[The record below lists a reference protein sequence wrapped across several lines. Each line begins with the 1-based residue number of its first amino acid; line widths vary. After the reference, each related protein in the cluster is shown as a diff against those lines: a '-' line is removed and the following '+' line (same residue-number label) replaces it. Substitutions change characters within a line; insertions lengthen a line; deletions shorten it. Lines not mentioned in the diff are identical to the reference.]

1 MKITFCCTD
10 TKAEPWLQ
18 GLCTALPGADISV
31 WQPGAPQADY
41 AVVWAPP
48 QQFMDEQAGLKALF
62 NIGAGVDGLLKL
74 RLPPQALV
82 VRLDD
87 AGMAVQM
94 AEYVCHAVI
103 RHFREFDQYEA
114 SMRAG
119 QWAYRKPRLRQDFAV
134 GVMGLGVL
142 GERVAKALAQFEFP
156 VNGWSR
162 SPKAIDGVRAFSG
175 QDGFN
180 DFLAASRVLV
190 NLLPLTPGTQNI
202 LNRDNLARLQPGGYV
217 INVARGAHL
226 VDADLLALLD
236 SGHLAGATL
245 DVFRTEP
252 LPAGHAFWNHPRITA
267 TPHTSART
275 LREESIAQIAGKIA
289 ALARGEKAVSERLA
303 LDLLFFCAQARAFPD
318 NAAPVLA
325 AVRHAWLARDTSHH
339 LVVVGHLRHPFGRHV
354 AGDLDLF
361 QPRLLQA
368 VHQLYLDGGGHG
380 GFLVLQAIAGA
391 HVDEPYAR
399 GDGGSHEKGLNK
411 WKTRAINSRVRG

>member
-10 TKAEPWLQ
+10 TKSEPWLQ
-18 GLCTALPGADISV
+18 GLAAALPGADISV
-31 WQPGAPQADY
+31 WQAGAPQADY

-48 QQFMDEQAGLKALF
+48 QQFLDEQPDLKALF
-62 NIGAGVDGLLKL
+62 NIGAGVDALLKL
-74 RLPPQALV
+74 RLPPTIPV

-103 RHFREFDQYEA
+103 RHFREFDAYEE
-114 SMRAG
+114 STRAG
-119 QWAYRKPRLRQDFAV
+119 QWAYRKPRLRADFAV

-162 SPKAIDGVRAFSG
+162 SPKALGGVRCYSG
-175 QDGFN
+175 AEGFN

-190 NLLPLTPGTQNI
+190 NLLPLTPETQDI
-202 LNRDNLARLQPGGYV
+202 LNQGTLSRLQSGGYV

-226 VDADLLALLD
+226 VDDDLLALLA

-252 LPAGHAFWNHPRITA
+252 LPAGHPFWQHPKITV

-275 LREESIAQIAGKIA
+275 LRDETIAQIAGKIA
-289 ALARGEKAVSERLA
+289 ALQRGEA
-303 LDLLFFCAQARAFPD
+303 
-318 NAAPVLA
+318 
-325 AVRHAWLARDTSHH
+325 
-339 LVVVGHLRHPFGRHV
+339 V
-354 AGDLDLF
+354 AGIVNPD
-361 QPRLLQA
+361 
-368 VHQLYLDGGGHG
+368 
-380 GFLVLQAIAGA
+380 
-391 HVDEPYAR
+391 R
-399 GDGGSHEKGLNK
+399 GY
-411 WKTRAINSRVRG
+411 

>member
-18 GLCTALPGADISV
+18 GLQAALPQADISV
-31 WQPGAPQADY
+31 WQPGAPVADY

-48 QQFMDEQAGLKALF
+48 QQFMDEQQGIRALF
-62 NIGAGVDGLLKL
+62 NIGAGVDGLLQR
-74 RLPPQALV
+74 RLPPGALV

-119 QWAYRKPRLRQDFAV
+119 QWAYRKPRLRQDLPV
-134 GVMGLGVL
+134 GVIGLGVL

-162 SPKAIDGVRAFSG
+162 SPKAIDGIRTFSG

-190 NLLPLTPGTQNI
+190 NLLPLTPDTQNI
-202 LNRDNLARLQPGGYV
+202 LNRDTLSRLQPGGYL

-226 VDADLLALLD
+226 VEDDLLALLD

-252 LPAGHAFWNHPRITA
+252 LSAGHPFWTHPRIVA

-275 LREESIAQIAGKIA
+275 LRDESIAQIAGKIG
-289 ALARGEKAVSERLA
+289 ALQRGE
-303 LDLLFFCAQARAFPD
+303 
-318 NAAPVLA
+318 
-325 AVRHAWLARDTSHH
+325 
-339 LVVVGHLRHPFGRHV
+339 
-354 AGDLDLF
+354 
-361 QPRLLQA
+361 
-368 VHQLYLDGGGHG
+368 
-380 GFLVLQAIAGA
+380 AIAGV
-391 HVDEPYAR
+391 VDPGR
-399 GDGGSHEKGLNK
+399 GY
-411 WKTRAINSRVRG
+411 

>member
-18 GLCTALPGADISV
+18 GLAAVLPGAEISV

-62 NIGAGVDGLLKL
+62 NIGAGVDALLKL

-103 RHFREFDQYEA
+103 RHFREFDGYEA
-114 SMRAG
+114 DMAAG
-119 QWAYRKPRLRQDFAV
+119 RWGYRKPRLRSDFPI

-142 GERVAKALAQFEFP
+142 GERVAKALAQFDFP
-156 VNGWSR
+156 INGWSR
-162 SPKAIDGVRAFSG
+162 TPKAIAGVRVFTGAE
-175 QDGFN
+175 QFN

-190 NLLPLTPGTQNI
+190 NLLPLTPETANVMNQDTLG
-202 LNRDNLARLQPGGYV
+202 RLQPGAYV

-226 VDADLLALLD
+226 VEEDLLALID
-236 SGHLAGATL
+236 SGHVAGATL

-252 LPAGHAFWNHPRITA
+252 LPAGHAFWNHPRITI

-275 LREESIAQIAGKIA
+275 LRDESIAQIARKMA
-289 ALARGEKAVSERLA
+289 ALERGEAVAGIVNPARG
-303 LDLLFFCAQARAFPD
+303 
-318 NAAPVLA
+318 
-325 AVRHAWLARDTSHH
+325 
-339 LVVVGHLRHPFGRHV
+339 
-354 AGDLDLF
+354 
-361 QPRLLQA
+361 
-368 VHQLYLDGGGHG
+368 Y
-380 GFLVLQAIAGA
+380 
-391 HVDEPYAR
+391 
-399 GDGGSHEKGLNK
+399 
-411 WKTRAINSRVRG
+411 